1 MDEDRDNGP
10 SRQRPGDDEGPTAW
24 GKAGQALLI
33 PSLMAAGPLAG
44 LLIGWTLR
52 RWTGWGN
59 WIVVVFV
66 LLGVVAGIRETV
78 KIIRKL

>member
-1 MDEDRDNGP
+1 MDADGEKP
-10 SRQRPGDDEGPTAW
+10 PQRQPPDDENGSSSW

-33 PSLMAAGPLAG
+33 PSLLAAGPLG
-44 LLIGWTLR
+44 GMLIGWAIR
-52 RWTGWGN
+52 RWTGWGG
-59 WIVVVFV
+59 WVIVVFV